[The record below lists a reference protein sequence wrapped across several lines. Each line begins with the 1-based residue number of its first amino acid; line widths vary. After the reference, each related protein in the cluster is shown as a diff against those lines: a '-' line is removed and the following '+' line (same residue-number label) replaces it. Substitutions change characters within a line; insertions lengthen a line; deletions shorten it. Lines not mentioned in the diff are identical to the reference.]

1 MRHIIKQAIRFI
13 GISGV
18 GWIIDFIIY
27 NTLSYI
33 GCRVFISNI
42 ISSMVGVSFVFWFS
56 IRKTFVAKSNGIKL
70 KYKFIIYIAYQCILI
85 FLISQLVDIINVSM
99 MSSGITFIHDYSIT
113 ISKILITP
121 ITMICNFVTMK
132 ILVERL

>member
-1 MRHIIKQAIRFI
+1 MRHIIKQAIRYI
-13 GISGV
+13 GISGL

-70 KYKFIIYIAYQCILI
+70 KYKFIIYIVYQCILI

-113 ISKILITP
+113 ISKILVTP
-121 ITMICNFVTMK
+121 ITMICNFVVMK